1 MRSGSKGNDWTSLAV
16 RHRPQS
22 CAQVPFRF
30 WRFLLSPL
38 LSPRPVTCLLA
49 RPHPNRL
56 SLNALAGTGGL
67 FQPIC
72 STQQQTLREHRW
84 GERTNGDLISRN
96 PSLWEVRNHT
106 LLPANTLAKVSQRD
120 LLVPSFNSTA
130 AKDRNA
136 STRTPAHTLPLSPPH
151 TGTHTRTRSQGS
163 DRRIYSQD
171 LQIAQRS
178 EGSIFNAADVVVVQ
192 LPVGKQGDS
201 MKAEW
206 GQCRGAGRPG
216 PPERLSLHPLQA
228 LLVPV
233 RSSRRASLSATLLS
247 LLSV

>member
-22 CAQVPFRF
+22 CAQVPLRF

-130 AKDRNA
+130 AKDTEMHPHGPLHTH
-136 STRTPAHTLPLSPPH
+136 SPSLLLTRAHTHAHAHKAAIAES
-151 TGTHTRTRSQGS
+151 THRISKSRSARKAPS
-163 DRRIYSQD
+163 SM
-171 LQIAQRS
+171 
-178 EGSIFNAADVVVVQ
+178 Q
-192 LPVGKQGDS
+192 L
-201 MKAEW
+201 MW
-206 GQCRGAGRPG
+206 
-216 PPERLSLHPLQA
+216 
-228 LLVPV
+228 
-233 RSSRRASLSATLLS
+233 LLS
-247 LLSV
+247 SCLWESKGTA